1 MLVVSGAA
9 ASHTLFLRRLR
20 KTSRLLFEE
29 QSYSCDIMT
38 WIYQVLL
45 EVSVNATL
53 SLQDAVQSEI
63 GFVLRRQL
71 RNSYGDDSKS

>member
-1 MLVVSGAA
+1 
-9 ASHTLFLRRLR
+9 
-20 KTSRLLFEE
+20 
-29 QSYSCDIMT
+29 MT
-38 WIYQVLL
+38 WVYQVLL